1 MAGGMSFA
9 RRREA
14 LELASRALDGVDES
28 LWQAQGGEL
37 GPFMALVDRLGVRAG
52 TARVAVLSEAVD
64 RGETGDKPGAVH
76 TWLMEWAPSLRTGGS
91 AQLVKVV
98 DASSEQRY
106 AQLREAL
113 LQARVTVGNAA
124 CVVDELERLRHR
136 LHPDAHEDAMGALV
150 ALAENGR
157 PRDIRRLRQDLVA
170 RYGHHGELQVE
181 QDRLRERTSLS
192 QPIGDGGGLFDYHL
206 VVDAEAKAVIEAAL
220 GPLSAP
226 RPVEGEPDRRPSGQ
240 RRLEALLDVVRRGVA
255 SADGVAT
262 TPKSQLFV
270 TMALDDL
277 VARTNAGTVVGSAD
291 AGALLAPETVR
302 RLACDAGLVPVVLGG
317 RGELLEMGRST
328 RYFTEAQVRA
338 LWLRDGGCSF
348 PGCTVPAAWCDAH
361 HLWHWCDGGSSDLDH
376 GALLCG
382 RHHSVVHAKGYHGE
396 VVDGRVHWDLTPG
409 AYDHWLAQRR
419 AQAGD
424 RAAGYQPEPAPVR
437 EYDVWHQLT
446 TDAGDPE
453 LPPWRP

>member
-9 RRREA
+9 KRREA
-14 LELASRALDGVDES
+14 LELASRALEAVDQS

-37 GPFMALVDRLGVRAG
+37 GPFMALVDRLGEQVG
-52 TARVAVLSEAVD
+52 GARVAVLSEAVA
-64 RGETGDKPGAVH
+64 RGETGDKPGSVH
-76 TWLMEWAPSLRTGGS
+76 TWLLEWAPSLRSGGS
-91 AQLVKVV
+91 AELVKVV
-98 DASSEQRY
+98 DASREQRY

-113 LQARVTVGNAA
+113 LQARVPVGNAA
-124 CVVDELERLRHR
+124 CVVEEFERLRHR
-136 LHPDAHEDAMGALV
+136 LHPDAHEDAMGVLV

-157 PRDIRRLRQDLVA
+157 RRDIRRLRQDLVA
-170 RYGHHGELQVE
+170 RYGHHGELQAE
-181 QDRLRERTSLS
+181 HDRLRERTSLS

-206 VVDAEAKAVIEAAL
+206 VVDAEAKAVIEAAV

-277 VARTNAGTVVGSAD
+277 VARANAGTVVGSAD
-291 AGALLAPETVR
+291 ARSLLGPETVR

-317 RGELLEMGRST
+317 RGEVLEMGRST

-338 LWLRDGGCSF
+338 LWLRDGGRVLGSDATPLVRSCDEEGVQAVATARVRARVLAGHSF
-348 PGCTVPAAWCDAH
+348 RAWRGGGRAHRRRVVELGAPVVPQGWRGESHCCRRTWWPALPAVRRTRRDHAASG
-361 HLWHWCDGGSSDLDH
+361 LG
-376 GALLCG
+376 
-382 RHHSVVHAKGYHGE
+382 
-396 VVDGRVHWDLTPG
+396 P
-409 AYDHWLAQRR
+409 RR
-419 AQAGD
+419 AAD
-424 RAAGYQPEPAPVR
+424 RPSDWARSLHREP
-437 EYDVWHQLT
+437 
-446 TDAGDPE
+446 
-453 LPPWRP
+453 